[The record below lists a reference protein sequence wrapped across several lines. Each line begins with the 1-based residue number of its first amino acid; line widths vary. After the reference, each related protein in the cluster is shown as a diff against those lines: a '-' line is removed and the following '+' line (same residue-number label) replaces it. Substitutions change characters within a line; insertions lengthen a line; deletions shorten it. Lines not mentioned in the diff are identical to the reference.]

1 MQPACD
7 HARTQMIARRD
18 GVDYV
23 ECLDCR
29 QIFEAE
35 DLEPLKAEEEE
46 EWHSACALAWRA
58 MHDLSF
64 FRNDFDR
71 IAARLATRGNAPAL
85 DRFRDLDLK
94 RRAVIREAELE
105 KALVN

>member
-7 HARTQMIARRD
+7 HPRTEIIARRE

-35 DLEPLKAEEEE
+35 DLEQVSVEDEDE
-46 EWHSACALAWRA
+46 
-58 MHDLSF
+58 
-64 FRNDFDR
+64 
-71 IAARLATRGNAPAL
+71 
-85 DRFRDLDLK
+85 
-94 RRAVIREAELE
+94 
-105 KALVN
+105 